1 MKRHLLPLILAALL
15 LAASPSPAASAAAGD
30 VFSPI
35 RTYEEQFTDVSTGDW
50 YYDNVKA
57 LYELGLTNG
66 QGRADRFDPQGS
78 LSVAEILTMAARLR
92 SLYESGDCEAGPSG
106 YAGGQWYEPYVSY
119 LQDLQVIGGEF
130 DGSYTRPATRAEMA
144 RVLARTL
151 PEALFDPINRD
162 IAAAGYGRGLY
173 ITDVTSS
180 TPYQQEILL
189 LYDWGILDG
198 TDGTGSFCPTDGIPR
213 CQAAAMVT
221 RLAYSSLRIQLD
233 WDIPPAYSRRGTA
246 MEDLISSDGTFYPAP
261 EPDAAQEIDA
271 NIRHMLS
278 QGERRILLQYPPD
291 SLSREKVDALTQA
304 FLSAARLYV
313 EQTYNNVLCSYSA
326 RSGVVSISFSSSLYG
341 ISETAYYREAT
352 MDLAIAVHDELWAAG
367 DITEG
372 MTASEKAR
380 VYYTWICNHCRY
392 DFASTDTSMSHSG
405 YRAFAE
411 GLAVC
416 DGYTAAYN
424 LLLKLEGIPCSTAS
438 TADHIWT
445 VAELDGE
452 TVHIDT
458 TWGDRTGSIAYQ
470 YFAMTEA
477 ESLARFA

>member
-1 MKRHLLPLILAALL
+1 MKRYLLPLVLAGLL
-15 LAASPSPAASAAAGD
+15 LAGAPAALAAAGD
-30 VFSPI
+30 AFSPV
-35 RTYEEQFTDVSTGDW
+35 RTYEGQFTDVGAGDW
-50 YYDNVKA
+50 YYSNVKA

-66 QGRADRFDPQGS
+66 QGGADRFAPQGD

-92 SLYESGDCEAGPSG
+92 SLYETGDCEAGPGES
-106 YAGGQWYEPYVSY
+106 AGGQWYEPYVSY
-119 LQDLQVIGGEF
+119 LQGLQVIGDEF
-130 DGSYTRPATRAEMA
+130 EGAYGRPAARAEMA
-144 RVLARTL
+144 YVLARTL
-151 PEALFDPINRD
+151 PEELFDPINQD
-162 IAAAGYGRGLY
+162 IVAAGYERGLY
-173 ITDVTSS
+173 ITDVTGS

-189 LYDWGILDG
+189 LYEWGILDG
-198 TDGTGSFCPTDGIPR
+198 ADRTGSFCPNENIPR

-221 RLAYSSLRIQLD
+221 RLAYGSLRIRLD
-233 WDIPPAYSRRGTA
+233 WELPPAYSKRGTA
-246 MEDLISSDGTFYPAP
+246 MADLVDSDGTFYAAPA
-261 EPDAAQEIDA
+261 PDAAQEIDA
-271 NIRHMLS
+271 NVRYMLS
-278 QGERRILLQYPPD
+278 QGERRIVLHYPPD
-291 SLSREKVDALTQA
+291 SLERETVDALTQA

-313 EQTYNNVLCSYSA
+313 EQTYNNVLCSYSS
-326 RSGVVSISFSSSLYG
+326 RSGVVSINFSSSLYE
-341 ISETAYYREAT
+341 ISEVDRYREET
-352 MDLAIAVHDELWAAG
+352 RELAVAVHDGLWAAG
-367 DITEG
+367 DITQD
-372 MTASEKAR
+372 MTDSEKAR

-452 TVHIDT
+452 SVHIDT

-470 YFAMTEA
+470 YFAMAEA
-477 ESLARFA
+477 DSLARFA